1 MFEQVKE
8 RALQITEALYRTTE
22 LFSDAEP
29 LKWSLRQ
36 TALDI
41 LNSGPQDLNRVE
53 VLIKGLFLKLE
64 LAASGTF
71 ISKMNFDVLK
81 REYSCLLSNIMSYK
95 NSYQALLDNIAR
107 PDDTVGRAS
116 DKPKQISDK
125 PAEPAVS
132 KKSPIETPYKA
143 ENSKRKETLLMA
155 LKEKGPSS
163 VGDLAGIFG
172 ESISEKTVQR
182 ELNAL
187 VGSGAI
193 KKDGEKRWR
202 RYFV

>member
-1 MFEQVKE
+1 MFDESKE

-36 TALDI
+36 TALEI
-41 LNSGPQDLNRVE
+41 LNSGPQELNRVE

-81 REYSCLLSNIMSYK
+81 REYSGLLSSLMSYK
-95 NSYQALLDNIAR
+95 NSYQALLDNIVS
-107 PDDTVGRAS
+107 DT
-116 DKPKQISDK
+116 PKQIISDK
-125 PAEPAVS
+125 PAETTIS
-132 KKSPIETPYKA
+132 KKSPIDAPYKA
-143 ENSKRKETLLMA
+143 EGGKRKETILMA

-163 VGDLAGIFG
+163 IGDLTGIFS

-187 VGSGAI
+187 VNAGAV

-202 RYFV
+202 RYYI